1 MSIIQCQNAPAKAP
15 HSAPPNSTQRLS
27 NMPSTMGAPVTP
39 AHTPHPSPTDY
50 AHSSPI
56 TPYVPRTSRS
66 HADPTRSLHTA
77 KANCVHSSFTYH
89 NESNMIK
96 YKTAPSQ
103 ASKCIVSQR
112 NPAPAL
118 QNYSM
123 VPVYP
128 ASVVASPPAFP
139 KMMRTVKGLIHPSI
153 LYFIL

>member
-1 MSIIQCQNAPAKAP
+1 
-15 HSAPPNSTQRLS
+15 
-27 NMPSTMGAPVTP
+27 MGAPVTP
-39 AHTPHPSPTDY
+39 AHKPHPSPTDY
-50 AHSSPI
+50 AHSLPI
-56 TPYVPRTSRS
+56 TPNVPRTSKS
-66 HADPTRSLHTA
+66 HVAPTQSLHTA
-77 KANCVHSSFTYH
+77 KAYCVHSSFTYH